1 MKYLEELNQQN
12 VNVFTNEGIKDYKE
26 DKTSEK
32 IKNFSNKY
40 SRKILIT
47 YFQLFL
53 NLIIFASI
61 FALKQLNPPVYI
73 NIKDFYNE
81 KINTPIL
88 QGFNIKKSIEII
100 DEKFFSKLHK
110 KFILKDQS
118 DKILREKNSVLLT
131 VPVSKPLNEGS
142 VTSRFGIRK
151 DPFTS
156 QDKQHSGLDIGANSG
171 EYIHA
176 ILPGT
181 VIKTEKSGSYG
192 NYVKLDHGNNIES
205 LYAHCEKIL
214 VSEGDLISRGQDLA
228 IVGRTGKAT
237 GNHLHLEILV
247 NGIKQNPEI
256 FLENAYV

>member
-12 VNVFTNEGIKDYKE
+12 LSVFTKEGIKDYKE
-26 DKTSEK
+26 DKTDKK
-32 IKNFSNKY
+32 IKSFSNKY
-40 SRKILIT
+40 SRKVLII

-53 NLIIFASI
+53 SLIILVSI
-61 FALKQLNPPVYI
+61 FALKQMNFSAFI
-73 NIKDFYNE
+73 NIKNFYNE
-81 KINTPIL
+81 KINKPIF
-88 QGFNIKKSIEII
+88 QDCNIKKSIENI
-100 DEKFFSKLHK
+100 DEKIFSKLHK
-110 KFILKDQS
+110 KFILKDQNNEII
-118 DKILREKNSVLLT
+118 KENNNVLLT

-156 QDKQHSGLDIGANSG
+156 QDKEHLGLDIGANSG
-171 EYIHA
+171 EIIHA

-181 VIKTEKSGSYG
+181 VAKTEKSGSYG

-228 IVGRTGKAT
+228 IVGRSGRAT

-247 NGIKQNPEI
+247 NGVKQNPEI